1 MPSGPRGRE
10 HSGEDPGEGRT
21 EVTNSSEGRLAGKV
35 ALITGGASGI
45 GRACAER
52 YAEEGA
58 EIVIADR
65 DARRGEEVAAALQA
79 ASNRRA
85 MFVEVDVS
93 SEASVDAMV
102 ARAVEAFGRIDT
114 VLAAAGISNSSYESG
129 VTAERDED
137 PESRFLI
144 NQPLDAW
151 ERVLSVNLTGVMLT
165 DRAVARSMIAA
176 GVQGTLVNIAS
187 TAARVPLP
195 GAADYNVSKAGVAM
209 LTNVLAVELVGHGI
223 RVNAIGPGFVETPMT
238 RDMQDNPAGRE
249 MMIGMTPMGRLGTAR
264 EMANTALFL
273 ACDESSY
280 TTGQTLYPNGGMYA
294 G

>member
-1 MPSGPRGRE
+1 MRVSD
-10 HSGEDPGEGRT
+10 S
-21 EVTNSSEGRLAGKV
+21 NEGRLAGKV

-85 MFVEVDVS
+85 RFVEVDVS

-102 ARAVEAFGRIDT
+102 AGAVEAFGRIDT

-209 LTNVLAVELVGHGI
+209 LTHVLAVELVGHGI

-238 RDMQDNPAGRE
+238 RAMQDQPEGRE